1 MDTSGILYP
10 RYTDI
15 SQILLVRRK
24 AECLATDLCKVPFDR
39 LDEVLLPQDKK
50 DLAQERPKKER
61 KKEKRKQPP
70 EGEKAPES
78 KVGA

>member
-39 LDEVLLPQDKK
+39 LDEVF
-50 DLAQERPKKER
+50 AATGQEGPGTGAAKEG
-61 KKEKRKQPP
+61 KEER
-70 EGEKAPES
+70 ETEAASRG
-78 KVGA
+78 